1 MWRNFDNHD
10 RYYDRDG
17 NPLHGCV
24 QFNVKDGTTPL
35 EIYDGDNTP
44 ISNPQLTDALGRT
57 AIQVFVNAD
66 TVAYFYKYIGQ
77 GSLADEYAHGIDTS
91 DESKWALQYTNENSM
106 VDTRAVSGISAMG
119 VNSIDELRSIDPTEV
134 PEVGGKKVVTL
145 YGYYTCGDKEPINY
159 VWDELSEELDDNGSV
174 IKNGE
179 IRTGRWKMVTPTEH
193 CDSRH
198 FGVFPQDSYN
208 TDRDH
213 TTGITQLVNYCNSKS
228 ISPFF
233 NGSASHPYF
242 KYSALAVESVNPI
255 DVSEGTVFVDSN
267 NSLFY
272 GEWNGNPYFRNAATT
287 VKAVTVRHSW
297 HFRSH
302 VGTVDYIVDTDA
314 WPVNVSNVNAI
325 LEVSPAASSQ
335 FTDCEMVSNEKITR
349 NIVLENMT
357 VHTDWFA
364 DNYDWGNLQIFGCKI
379 VLQNCSDAN
388 KYVMLKNKQHEPDYG
403 DLGEQTLTGAT
414 LLANCIA
421 ENASFSN
428 VTLTGSAELHNVSG
442 SVQLNGAAYNLN
454 FIDCWISFTN
464 TTTIVMENIAWRR
477 GSVTASV
484 NIQPLVSLMLDNVD
498 VNAPFYSIGVEAKF
512 YGCSINVAQHLFRD
526 VQVID
531 CRVFA
536 NIFQYPQYKMPSHGY
551 DGYYWCGMYSG
562 NTFIGYDG
570 RIMLSPIS
578 GVDYSSL
585 HLGLETKICNNV
597 SDHNF
602 VDDTRWQGVT
612 KGGWAST
619 QDFRYEG
626 NKGGCPVFEDEL
638 TYSIPYTYTGWVDDD
653 SSFCSNVPGTTDST
667 GCWIVRDG
675 RSTPDRDV
683 SYDIYWIVNFKN
695 VPVPV
700 GNLFR
705 LPNLRGT
712 RGLLVDASVQVFLR
726 PDDNSSWP
734 FYLNTF
740 EIKNPMTAC
749 SVGGNDTTAY
759 MSSIRPMKFH
769 HAGIRYCDNDD
780 IDDWRSSLTYALY
793 TYRNKANCFVGS
805 MRLRFK
811 FDDFGKT
818 TPTGI

>member
-106 VDTRAVSGISAMG
+106 VDTRAVSGLSAMG

-134 PEVGGKKVVTL
+134 PEVGGKKVITL
-145 YGYYTCGDKEPINY
+145 YGYYSCGDKEPINY

-174 IKNGE
+174 IMNGE

-208 TDRDH
+208 TDKDH
-213 TTGITQLVNYCNSKS
+213 TTGITQLVNYCNAKS

-233 NGSASHPYF
+233 NGSASRPYF
-242 KYSALAVESVNPI
+242 KYSALAVESLNPI

-272 GEWNGNPYFRNAATT
+272 GEWNGNPYFRNGATT

-325 LEVSPAASSQ
+325 LEVSPAANSQ

-379 VLQNCSDAN
+379 ILQNCSDAN
-388 KYVMLKNKQHEPDYG
+388 KYVMLKNKQHEADYG

-428 VTLTGSAELHNVSG
+428 VTLTGTAELHNVSG
-442 SVQLNGAAYNLN
+442 SIQLNGAAYTLN
-454 FIDCWISFTN
+454 FIDCWLSFTN
-464 TTTIVMENIAWRR
+464 TANIVMENIAWRR
-477 GSVTASV
+477 GSVTFDPAHY
-484 NIQPLVSLMLDNVD
+484 IQVLQSLLLDDVD
-498 VNAPFYSIGVEAKF
+498 VQADFYTIGISPK
-512 YGCSINVAQHLFRD
+512 YRRCRINVRQDNFTDYEYIGCEVNADIYQFPEYITLNYAGVDYPGYVYRGLF
-526 VQVID
+526 
-531 CRVFA
+531 A
-536 NIFQYPQYKMPSHGY
+536 K
-551 DGYYWCGMYSG
+551 
-562 NTFIGYDG
+562 NTVTGLA
-570 RIMLSPIS
+570 RIYLSPVD
-578 GVDYSSL
+578 GVDYSASAVSTL
-585 HLGLETKICNNV
+585 SHWEGNF

-602 VDDTRWQGVT
+602 VDDSRWTGVSYNGAVSR
-612 KGGWAST
+612 K
-619 QDFRYEG
+619 FEYL
-626 NKGGCPVFEDEL
+626 NNYGGCPVEKAE
-638 TYSIPYTYTGWVDDD
+638 ITYTMPYNQLRPHGNEPYVDYGV
-653 SSFCSNVPGTTDST
+653 FCSNVPGTTDST
-667 GCWIVRDG
+667 GIWVVHDG
-675 RSTPDRDV
+675 RTTPERDI
-683 SYDIYWIVNFKN
+683 SWDDYWIVNFKD
-695 VPVPV
+695 VVLPIDK
-700 GNLFR
+700 LFR
-705 LPNLRGT
+705 LPNLKGNQHVNIT
-712 RGLLVDASVQVFLR
+712 ADVTCFIR
-726 PDDNSSWP
+726 PDGFPNWP
-734 FYLNTF
+734 FYTNTF
-740 EIKNPMTAC
+740 HVE
-749 SVGGNDTTAY
+749 SVLLNANVTGNAQVAY
-759 MSSIRPMKFH
+759 ASSFRPIKFH
-769 HAGIRYCDNDD
+769 YTGIRYCDNDD
-780 IDDWRSSLTYALY
+780 IDDWNSSLDQVLYA
-793 TYRNKANCFVGS
+793 AHDEPS
-805 MRLRFK
+805 K
-811 FDDFGKT
+811 FGFAGQCRYSYHLD
-818 TPTGI
+818 